1 MANRAAG
8 LVLQRHV
15 ERRGRDPQR

>member
-8 LVLQRHV
+8 LVLQRHM